1 MVQNC
6 VFVLDQNGQALMPC
20 SPRKA
25 RLLLKAKEAKPV
37 SKTPFTIQLLKP
49 VSSYKQ
55 ELVVGIDTGQKHI
68 GIAVVRDNTVIYQA
82 QVTLRQDVKGLIDT
96 RRSYRRGRRY
106 RNMRYR
112 KPRFNNRVGKDK
124 KTECWLPPSVQ
135 AKANHNIKW
144 IERMRSVLPQAK
156 VIIELGKFDPQKLK
170 DPSIDGVGYQQG
182 ELYGWENR
190 RMYVFSRDEYT
201 CQVCKRKRDENGKG
215 LKLHAH
221 HIIYRSIGGSDRV
234 DNLLTVCTDCH
245 NYKNH
250 QPGGEL
256 YELKEKSY
264 KKPKLDLVAA
274 TQMNTIKSGIVRK
287 YEEDE
292 NVSFT
297 WGYVT
302 NLHRKRLG
310 LSKSHTNDAIAITG
324 IREITEKTSS
334 YILFYQYRKKK
345 RSLHEAT
352 PRKGRKEPNRNQKR
366 NAKNTPHVYN
376 PKADTLFYL
385 GDKVS
390 RGHQTG
396 YISGFSGAQV
406 YVANEKGKHMQFV
419 NSKGVFWD
427 KTNLSELEVH
437 HHTNGWR
444 SYSLSVEN

>member
-1 MVQNC
+1 MQNC

-68 GIAVVRDNTVIYQA
+68 GIAVVRDETVLYQA

-96 RRSYRRGRRY
+96 RRSYRKDRRN
-106 RNMRYR
+106 RKTRYR
-112 KPRFNNRVGKDK
+112 KPRYNNRVGKHK
-124 KTECWLPPSVQ
+124 KAECWHPPSVQ
-135 AKANHNIKW
+135 SKVNHNIKW
-144 IERMRSVLPQAK
+144 IERMRSVLPESK

-245 NYKNH
+245 SYKNH

-297 WGYVT
+297 WGY
-302 NLHRKRLG
+302 HKR
-310 LSKSHTNDAIAITG
+310 
-324 IREITEKTSS
+324 
-334 YILFYQYRKKK
+334 
-345 RSLHEAT
+345 
-352 PRKGRKEPNRNQKR
+352 P
-366 NAKNTPHVYN
+366 
-376 PKADTLFYL
+376 
-385 GDKVS
+385 
-390 RGHQTG
+390 
-396 YISGFSGAQV
+396 
-406 YVANEKGKHMQFV
+406 
-419 NSKGVFWD
+419 
-427 KTNLSELEVH
+427 
-437 HHTNGWR
+437 
-444 SYSLSVEN
+444 

>member
-1 MVQNC
+1 MQNC

-96 RRSYRRGRRY
+96 RRSYRKDRRN
-106 RNMRYR
+106 RNTRYR
-112 KPRFNNRVGKDK
+112 KPRYNNRVGKYR
-124 KTECWLPPSVQ
+124 KTDYWHPPSVQ
-135 AKANHNIKW
+135 SKVNHNIKW
-144 IERMRSVLPQAK
+144 IERMRSVVPEAK

-170 DPSIDGVGYQQG
+170 DPTIEGVGYQQG

-190 RMYVFSRDEYT
+190 RMYVFSRDNYT
-201 CQVCKRKRDENGKG
+201 CQVCKRKRDVDGKR
-215 LKLHAH
+215 LKLQAH
-221 HIIYRSIGGSDRV
+221 HIIYRSLGGSDRV
-234 DNLLTVCTDCH
+234 DNLLTVCTYCH
-245 NYKNH
+245 TYKNH

-256 YELKEKSY
+256 YGLKEKAY
-264 KKPKLDLVAA
+264 KKPKLNLAEA
-274 TQMNTIKSGIVRK
+274 TKMNIIKSSIVRK
-287 YEEDE
+287 YQDDE
-292 NVSFT
+292 KVNFT

-302 NLHRKRLG
+302 NLHRRGLG
-310 LSKSHTNDAIAITG
+310 LSKSHTNDAVAITG
-324 IREITEKTSS
+324 IREIEKQPKS

-352 PRKGRKEPNRNQKR
+352 PRKGRKEPNRHQKR
-366 NAKNTPHVYN
+366 YVKNTPY
-376 PKADTLFYL
+376 ADSRTEDKRFYL

-390 RGHQTG
+390 RASQTG
-396 YISGFSGAQV
+396 YISGFSGIMA
-406 YVANEKGKHMQFV
+406 YVADEKCKPMEFI
-419 NSKGVFWD
+419 NSKGVSRRQ
-427 KTNLSELEVH
+427 TNLSELEVRY
-437 HHTNGWR
+437 HTNGWR
-444 SYSLSVEN
+444 SFCVPAE